1 MFTAASLP
9 IEEQIVAT
17 LRRLP
22 PASRAEVLDFAQ
34 FLSQRQQLAPGL
46 RPFGL
51 CAGEFVVPQDF
62 DAPLPEAE
70 LRLFES

>member
-1 MFTAASLP
+1 MSTAASLP

-17 LRRLP
+17 LRQLP

-34 FLSQRQQLAPGL
+34 VLSQRQQLAPGL